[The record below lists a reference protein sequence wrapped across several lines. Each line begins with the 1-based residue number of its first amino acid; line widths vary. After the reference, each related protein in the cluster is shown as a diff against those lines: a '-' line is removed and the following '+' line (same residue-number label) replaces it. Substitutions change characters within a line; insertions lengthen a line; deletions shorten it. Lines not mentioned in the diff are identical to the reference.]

1 MSRYLLLLSSDQTN
15 VSNHRQVTVDTIGK
29 HPSLFLCWQD
39 VSGGAYFRLYCR
51 TAIWHLLIAITI
63 DPLRTRNG
71 TRSMD
76 NFNAL
81 GLMILSLIPTLSRRE
96 DSTTL
101 RAQAYPQ
108 SRSHSARPPRPRTP
122 SRVRPPRPRS
132 PSRVRKPYTS
142 NCSRQRWPPSPR
154 VEDETVSL
162 KKELSKEGRP
172 IPVSVEDDGV
182 RMRGTPDQNPI
193 VKDVDDDTESLA
205 STTSSENSASIT
217 PPSTVN
223 DNQDRRCMWKPE
235 DDDRIPPSYTGPK
248 KPSTTGQKHEPVPQQ
263 QERGRMEVPR
273 LDTEL
278 ARDRS
283 RGDAP
288 PPLERARSPYAS
300 GPRPSRPKEDRFSGE
315 HVLSPEPMSPRI
327 KYAQS
332 QRSHSYY
339 DPRIAKDDSSRDLDQ
354 IKHDPKRTGRPALA
368 SSSRHASV
376 YDTGSATHESIREID
391 KEKERPRRKDSYNH
405 NTRPSLAPSG
415 RHTSAAPAYP
425 RAPLSP
431 NTAPLQH
438 RYHYGSSDESDVSHG
453 SGRHRKGPSMLSAQ
467 DSPNLATP
475 HYNDRPQEPHG
486 SRQPTPTPPES
497 TADHREP
504 ATNRASL
511 LNGEF
516 LLGINARLEHDIA
529 GARRASP
536 RPSPMPSPMPSP
548 KASPTASPYSSPP
561 RTPPNEVHHR
571 RTHTVTGL
579 KNEVQ
584 RSRAPS
590 PLSNNSTPRTPRTP
604 GTGIHP
610 VEADLTGRPNHIA
623 PRSRMTTPLP
633 SPPNMVDPEPIL
645 GPGINIRSPS
655 PAVHGYDRSVGSHE
669 PRSAASR
676 HASIAP
682 SAPASPL
689 APPLA
694 PSTLRP
700 GFSGR
705 QRSTS
710 YTDVRPQLTVNTESY
725 LQPGE
730 QPRSPRPRTRPSSP
744 SISSP
749 SDRYK
754 PANPERPS
762 LGPRS
767 NTHVPSSQPEENPQR
782 PQRSRS
788 RANSYVPE
796 AYAVVS
802 SSKSSIP
809 APASTASDSRSRS
822 SLPFPTAMSQ
832 PQQPFI
838 LPLCPRPQPI
848 AGYKDW
854 YTLHGCSRFAIC
866 PDCRHNIFG
875 AKYSYYLTSRA
886 PEPHGEKTICDLN
899 DPWIRVATQKTMNQN
914 RPDLELLTALAR
926 TTAKQRPC
934 MEDKPIARHHW
945 YRLDDD
951 ATGKHIADF
960 NVCQHCVYSL
970 ESIFPVLEGVFYKP
984 RGHSEAKER
993 ICSLRSNGHDFIQYI
1008 DVLDQVAAEAR
1019 KSHSEPVTAPLARLA
1034 KQFTQELESLRARN
1048 APQTS
1053 SNQVLPK
1060 CPRDRALPNLPWHI
1074 HPHIPEFT
1082 ICPSCY
1088 TDVVVPAVLA
1098 GHQIARV
1105 IDQSPHKADQSAS
1118 CHLYSPRMRKVFNE
1132 ACEEN
1137 DFEYLRHTAHKR
1149 HLLHRDLLEVFEE
1162 GQRYPDD
1169 EEVEERA
1176 RNMWEEWRRK
1186 E

>member
-1 MSRYLLLLSSDQTN
+1 MASAH
-15 VSNHRQVTVDTIGK
+15 SNYHRSTSFEKWDK
-29 HPSLFLCWQD
+29 D
-39 VSGGAYFRLYCR
+39 
-51 TAIWHLLIAITI
+51 
-63 DPLRTRNG
+63 
-71 TRSMD
+71 
-76 NFNAL
+76 
-81 GLMILSLIPTLSRRE
+81 RRE

-101 RAQAYPQ
+101 RAQVYPQ

-122 SRVRPPRPRS
+122 SRVRPPRPTS

-142 NCSRQRWPPSPR
+142 NCARQRWPPSPR
-154 VEDETVSL
+154 VEDETASL
-162 KKELSKEGRP
+162 KKELSKEGKP
-172 IPVSVEDDGV
+172 IPVGVEDDGV
-182 RMRGTPDQNPI
+182 QMRGTPDQNPI

-205 STTSSENSASIT
+205 STTSSENSASAT

-223 DNQDRRCMWKPE
+223 DSQDRRCMWKPE

-248 KPSTTGQKHEPVPQQ
+248 DPSTTAEKHGPVSQKKG
-263 QERGRMEVPR
+263 RGRMDVPR
-273 LDTEL
+273 LDTESV
-278 ARDRS
+278 RDRS

-300 GPRPSRPKEDRFSGE
+300 GPRPSRPKEDHFSSE
-315 HVLSPEPMSPRI
+315 HIHSPEVMSPRT
-327 KYAQS
+327 KYAQNQKS
-332 QRSHSYY
+332 RSYY
-339 DPRIAKDDSSRDLDQ
+339 DPRIAKHDGFRDLDQ
-354 IKHDPKRTGRPALA
+354 INHDPKRSGRPVLA
-368 SSSRHASV
+368 SSGRHASV
-376 YDTGSATHESIREID
+376 YYTGSATHESIREVD
-391 KEKERPRRKDSYNH
+391 KDRERPQRKEDSYNH
-405 NTRPSLAPSG
+405 NTHPPLAPLG
-415 RHTSAAPAYP
+415 RHASAAPAYQ
-425 RAPLSP
+425 RAPASLS
-431 NTAPLQH
+431 TAPPQH
-438 RYHYGSSDESDVSHG
+438 GYHYGSSDESDASHG
-453 SGRHRKGPSMLSAQ
+453 SGRHRKGLSMHSAR
-467 DSPNLATP
+467 DSSNLATP
-475 HYNDRPQEPHG
+475 HYNDRPQQRDS

-497 TADHREP
+497 AAEHREP

-511 LNGEF
+511 LSGEF

-536 RPSPMPSPMPSP
+536 RPSPMPSPLPSP
-548 KASPTASPYSSPP
+548 KGSPTTSPYSSPP

-584 RSRAPS
+584 RSRPSS

-604 GTGIHP
+604 GTGTYP
-610 VEADLTGRPNHIA
+610 VEAALTARPQHVA

-645 GPGINIRSPS
+645 GPGISIRSPS
-655 PAVHGYDRSVGSHE
+655 PAVHGHNRSDGFHE
-669 PRSAASR
+669 PRYAASR

-682 SAPASPL
+682 TAPAPSP
-689 APPLA
+689 ALA

-705 QRSTS
+705 QRSAS
-710 YTDVRPQLTVNTESY
+710 YTDVRPQLTVNTASH
-725 LQPGE
+725 LQLAEP
-730 QPRSPRPRTRPSSP
+730 PRSPGPQSRPSSP

-749 SDRYK
+749 GDRYK
-754 PANPERPS
+754 PANLERPS
-762 LGPRS
+762 LSPKS

-788 RANSYVPE
+788 RANSYVPD
-796 AYAVVS
+796 AYAVAPGSTS
-802 SSKSSIP
+802 SVP
-809 APASTASDSRSRS
+809 APASSASDSRWRPSAPLS
-822 SLPFPTAMSQ
+822 ASTAIVQ
-832 PQQPFI
+832 PQPPFI
-838 LPLCPRPQPI
+838 LPLCPRPQPL

-875 AKYSYYLTSRA
+875 AKYGHYLLPRA

-934 MEDKPIARHHW
+934 MEDKPIVRHHW

-951 ATGKHIADF
+951 ATGKHISDF

-970 ESIFPVLEGVFYKP
+970 ESIFPALINIFYRSKSH
-984 RGHSEAKER
+984 GEAKER
-993 ICSLRSNGHDFIQYI
+993 ICSLRSDGHNFVQYI
-1008 DVLDQVAAEAR
+1008 DVLDQVAAEAQ
-1019 KSHSEPVTAPLARLA
+1019 KFHCDADIAPLARLA
-1034 KQFTQELESLRARN
+1034 KRFTQEPDSHKVRN
-1048 APQTS
+1048 PPQSS

-1060 CPRDRALPNLPWHI
+1060 CPRDHALPNLPWHI

-1088 TDVVVPAVLA
+1088 TDVVVPAVIA
-1098 GHQIARV
+1098 GHPIARV
-1105 IDQSPHKADQSAS
+1105 IDQSPHKVDQSAS
-1118 CHLYSPRMRKVFNE
+1118 CHLYSTRMRKVFKE
-1132 ACEEN
+1132 ACEDD
-1137 DFEYLRHTAHKR
+1137 DFEHLRHTAHKR
-1149 HLLHRDLLEVFEE
+1149 HLLHRDLLGVFEE
-1162 GQRYPDD
+1162 GERHPDD
-1169 EEVEERA
+1169 EEVKERA
-1176 RNMWEEWRRK
+1176 WNMWEEWKRK